1 MTTALYLLRAKQMGF
16 TIAELD
22 EITTGM
28 VFDCLVESSNDNA
41 TYDLLPS
48 QEDFDNF

>member
-1 MTTALYLLRAKQMGF
+1 MTSALYLLRAKQLGF
-16 TIAELD
+16 TLKDLD

-28 VFDCLVESSNDNA
+28 VFDCLVESSNDNEE
-41 TYDLLPS
+41 YDLLPT

>member
-1 MTTALYLLRAKQMGF
+1 MTTALYLLRAKQVGF
-16 TIAELD
+16 TLAELD

-28 VFDCLVESSNDNA
+28 VFDCMVESANDNA
-41 TYDLLPS
+41 DYDLLPT